1 MVEETTAAS
10 TEAET
15 LKSLVPPARF
25 RVSAPAAGLQS
36 RATRSVSNSKKPSAS
51 T

>member
-10 TEAET
+10 TEAEM
-15 LKSLVPPARF
+15 LKSLVARH
-25 RVSAPAAGLQS
+25 RVSAPATGLQS